1 MKHYIFALKPA
12 ANAHEVVTS
21 VLHRTDQDW
30 TTTETRKL
38 QFAHVGAAI
47 VVRTNQEPIGIPC
60 KVEAVDFS
68 NGQQL
73 KILVVLPAQK
83 RAREYRS
90 VPAMRTRSEMI
101 EYATALLTTH
111 GVTIDAIDCKPA
123 DSVTLK
129 KDKRIAVVSAMQVIA
144 TATITDSQ
152 SFGIAYDQGIG
163 REKSLG
169 FGMMMIKGV

>member
-12 ANAHEVVTS
+12 MDAHKLVMDT
-21 VLHRTDQDW
+21 LHSTGQDW
-30 TTTETRKL
+30 KTEPVRKL
-38 QFAHVGAAI
+38 QFANLGNAI
-47 VVRTNQEPIGIPC
+47 VVRTNQAPTGIPC
-60 KVEAVDFS
+60 KTETRDFAD
-68 NGQQL
+68 GQSVS
-73 KILVVLPAQK
+73 ILVILPAQK

-90 VPAMRTRSEMI
+90 APAIRTKSEMI
-101 EYATALLTTH
+101 EYATALLAAH
-111 GVTIDAIDCKPA
+111 GAAIDTIDCKPA

-129 KDKRIAVVSAMQVIA
+129 KDKRIAVVSAMQIIA

-169 FGMMMIKGV
+169 FGMMITKGI